1 MKRRIAL
8 FPGSFNPMHI
18 GHVAIAK
25 ALVESRSFDEVRLL
39 LSPHNPLKT
48 KGVSRI
54 SDTDMKR
61 LDELKE
67 AIRRN
72 RLDVTVEDIEF
83 SLPLPHYT
91 FNTLA
96 ALEQREPECEFI
108 LVMGSDNLAIIDRW
122 YRGREILQK
131 YEVWIYPR
139 KGDDFRSLIE
149 EASPSAKSLKFIDAP
164 LIDISSTQIREAEQ
178 TGDKEIQQYKA

>member
-48 KGVSRI
+48 KGVSGI

-91 FNTLA
+91 FNTPA
-96 ALEQREPECEFI
+96 ALEQREP
-108 LVMGSDNLAIIDRW
+108 
-122 YRGREILQK
+122 
-131 YEVWIYPR
+131 
-139 KGDDFRSLIE
+139 
-149 EASPSAKSLKFIDAP
+149 KSN
-164 LIDISSTQIREAEQ
+164 
-178 TGDKEIQQYKA
+178 